1 MSDKIYK
8 VILLGEVVDGYD
20 IEIAHEK
27 LALIFDIDLKK
38 IPKLLKKPTVIR
50 KELTH
55 SIAVRYKTGLEKI
68 GVLCKIHPPIETG
81 YVESSPKATEEDI
94 PELTSELEKN
104 SEIEEEI
111 VEKPVEE
118 VIKFA
123 PINMKLGD
131 TLRVA
136 NIQMSFGAILMLF
149 IKIVFASITAMIILG
164 GIILI
169 LQQAIIMIGSFI

>member
-8 VILLGEVVDGYD
+8 VILLGEIADGYD

-27 LALIFDIDLKK
+27 LAIIFDIDLKK

-55 SIAVRYKTGLEKI
+55 SVAAHYQAGLEKI
-68 GVLCKIHPPIETG
+68 GVLCKIHPPLETG
-81 YVESSPKATEEDI
+81 YVESIPEAPEEDV
-94 PELTSELEKN
+94 PELTFEP
-104 SEIEEEI
+104 EEI
-111 VEKPVEE
+111 SEEKVADEPVKE

-123 PINMKLGD
+123 PIEMKLD

-136 NIQMSFGAILMLF
+136 DIQMSFGAILLLF
-149 IKIVFASITAMIILG
+149 IKIALASITAMIILG
-164 GIILI
+164 GIIFL
-169 LQQAIIMIGSFI
+169 LQQAIIMIGNFI